1 MLSAKLNAALIPLC
15 LTGTALAGCS
25 PSGQTSVVLIDRSG
39 SVAPSDRTLYAQSLA
54 GLSQGLGAS
63 DRVLVAAVG
72 DADRSTFLPLFDRKV
87 TVSDMRL
94 EQEDEIAK
102 AGKAIVDAIPVLLP
116 EAPQPA
122 ARSTRILE
130 TIAAAAQ
137 AFGPDADDGDTLLIL
152 SDGVEESP
160 SVNLARLPAGD
171 HAIAAAIKNARKQGL
186 LPNLAGVHIHLV
198 GAGGDGTTIGVSGV
212 SAFWHAYAKA
222 TGASLTQIGRLPY
235 TPD

>member
-1 MLSAKLNAALIPLC
+1 MLPAKLYAALIPLC
-15 LTGTALAGCS
+15 LVGCS

-39 SVAPSDRTLYAQSLA
+39 SVAPFDRTLYAQSLE
-54 GLSQGLGAS
+54 GLSQGLDAS

-87 TVSDMRL
+87 AVSDMRL

-102 AGKAIVDAIPVLLP
+102 AGKAITEAIPLLLP
-116 EAPQPA
+116 EAPPPA

-160 SVNLARLPAGD
+160 TVNLARLSAGD
-171 HAIAAAIKNARKQGL
+171 HAIDAALDNARKQGL
-186 LPNLAGVHIHLV
+186 LPQLTGVRIHLV
-198 GAGGDGTTIGVSGV
+198 GAGGDGTRIGVPGV
-212 SAFWHAYAKA
+212 SAFWHAYARA
-222 TGASLTQIGRLPY
+222 TGATLTQIGRLPY
-235 TPD
+235 TPE